1 MNQRQLQPELNPNF
15 PSCLIRE
22 VKSLVT
28 SYLWLK
34 ALLATTLKTS
44 RLSDAI
50 IPDLVLLLLL
60 QKIFNHLLSNFPSL
74 ILGSRTFSGNYFILQ
89 NCGGFMKGELI
100 AAEKRT
106 ALDQGAFW

>member
-1 MNQRQLQPELNPNF
+1 MF
-15 PSCLIRE
+15 
-22 VKSLVT
+22 
-28 SYLWLK
+28 
-34 ALLATTLKTS
+34 ATTMKTS

-60 QKIFNHLLSNFPSL
+60 QKVFNYLSNFPSL
-74 ILGSRTFSGNYFILQ
+74 FLGSRTFSGNYFILQ

-106 ALDQGAFW
+106 ALDQGALWYDCSHVSRLCVGL